1 MSPPNLRILLDE
13 NLDWRLGRALPG
25 HTVESVPLIGW
36 AGLTNGQLF
45 AQAEGR
51 FDVLITLDA
60 GVTHQRN
67 LSEHKL
73 AVVILQARS
82 NRLADTRPLMPKV
95 LALMESFE
103 SGKVTTVSL

>member
-1 MSPPNLRILLDE
+1 MRILLDE
-13 NLDWRLGRALPG
+13 NLDWRLARDLPE
-25 HTVESVPLIGW
+25 HTVESVPRIGW

-45 AQAEGR
+45 VHAEDR
-51 FDVLITLDA
+51 FDVLITMDA

-67 LSEHKL
+67 FGQHKI

-95 LALMESFE
+95 LGLLESLE
-103 SGKVTTVSL
+103 SGKAVTVSYEQ